1 MNTSG
6 AAAVGLPEGLV
17 AVVKRDCPTCELV
30 APVLAELNERAGL
43 TVITQDDPHFPA
55 DAAWVVHDSDLAMSW
70 HNDIS
75 TVPTLLRVDGGQ
87 ADERTEGWS
96 RQDWEELSG
105 VAGLGATLP
114 DWRPGCGSLSVDP
127 LLAPELE
134 IRFSGSPLRSRRVR
148 LGAGEDIFEAMV
160 DRGWSDGLPLVP
172 PTEARVMRMLQGTSR
187 HPQEVVTVAPPDR
200 VDCTVEKVAV
210 NAVMAGCAPEHLSVV
225 LAAVEAVCTDE
236 FNIHGVLA
244 TTMSVA
250 PVLVVN
256 GPVAARIGMN
266 SGVNVLGQGN
276 RANSTIGRAVQLVV
290 RNVGGGRP
298 GGVDRATFGSPAKVG
313 FCFTEAEA
321 PDGWP
326 TLAESRGWR
335 PDQSVVTAF
344 CGEAPRILT
353 DQKSRTPE
361 SLTPSPGAGA
371 DDLRVAPGGAGN
383 GRDAGSVTRTHGSLH
398 RRRMEPRAFHG
409 RTRSRAAGANR
420 QHRGRRRRDRRGTAR
435 GGCRHGAWQVPSR
448 GAAVDPCRGARR
460 TVLVDHRGL
469 GQRAQ
474 GQRPGEPR
482 NPPLTAHEPTH
493 EPTHEGRT
501 P

>member
-361 SLTPSPGAGA
+361 SLTRHLAQALMTCVSPRVVQAMDAMLVLSPEHMGRFTDAGWSRERFMAELEAELLVRTDNIVAGAGGIDEGLPA
-371 DDLRVAPGGAGN
+371 AAAGMELGKFRPGGLLLTHAG
-383 GRDAGSVTRTHGSLH
+383 GRAGLFSSIIAGWASGPKGSDPVSREILH
-398 RRRMEPRAFHG
+398 
-409 RTRSRAAGANR
+409 
-420 QHRGRRRRDRRGTAR
+420 
-435 GGCRHGAWQVPSR
+435 
-448 GAAVDPCRGARR
+448 
-460 TVLVDHRGL
+460 
-469 GQRAQ
+469 
-474 GQRPGEPR
+474 
-482 NPPLTAHEPTH
+482 
-493 EPTHEGRT
+493 
-501 P
+501 